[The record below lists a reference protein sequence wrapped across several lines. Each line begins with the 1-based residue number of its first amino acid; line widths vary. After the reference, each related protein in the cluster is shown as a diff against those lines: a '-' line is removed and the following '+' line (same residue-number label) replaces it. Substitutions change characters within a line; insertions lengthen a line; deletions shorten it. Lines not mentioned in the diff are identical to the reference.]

1 MSKHLEIKHK
11 VKQINRRSTFN
22 EIIEDC
28 MLSDKEKQM
37 LKMYY
42 LENKTLDYIADELGY
57 SKAGVIKMHK
67 RSLQKLEAL
76 L

>member
-11 VKQINRRSTFN
+11 VKQIKRRSTFN
-22 EIIEDC
+22 ELIEDC

-37 LKMYY
+37 IKMYY

-67 RSLQKLEAL
+67 RSLQKLETL

>member
-1 MSKHLEIKHK
+1 MSKHLEIKLK
-11 VKQINRRSTFN
+11 VKQIKRRSTFN

-28 MLSDKEKQM
+28 MLSEKEKKM

-42 LENKTLDYIADELGY
+42 IENKTLDYIADELGY
-57 SKAGVIKMHK
+57 SKAGIIKMHK
-67 RSLQKLEAL
+67 RSLQKIESL

>member
-1 MSKHLEIKHK
+1 MSTHLEIKHK
-11 VKQINRRSTFN
+11 VKQIKRRSTFN

-28 MLSDKEKQM
+28 MLSEKEKQM

-42 LENKTLDYIADELGY
+42 IENKTLDYIADELGY
-57 SKAGVIKMHK
+57 SKAGIIKMHK
-67 RSLQKLEAL
+67 RSLQKLESL

>member
-1 MSKHLEIKHK
+1 MSSHLDIKHK
-11 VKQINRRSTFN
+11 VKQIKRRSTFN

-28 MLSDKEKQM
+28 MLSEKEKQM
-37 LKMYY
+37 LKLYY

-57 SKAGVIKMHK
+57 SKAGIIKMHK
-67 RSLQKLEAL
+67 RSLQKLETL